1 MQISCSSLV
10 VEMLSLD
17 FLLFAYMDSGHGL
30 FFVVACALCYL
41 LPIWC
46 SVFLFTRRKEKK
58 KEVQLYNLSLFPTSF
73 YLFFLLLLFFLYV
86 IIFFLIFFF
95 GSNHWFWWIGAITAV
110 MCTVIRY
117 ILGLPGSRGAD
128 VLN

>member
-58 KEVQLYNLSLFPTSF
+58 KEFQLYNLSLFPTSF
-73 YLFFLLLLFFLYV
+73 YLF
-86 IIFFLIFFF
+86 IFFYYFFICNHFLPDFFF